1 MTSQNFVSDQDT
13 ITALQQLTDLIHQG
27 LQQAWD
33 PNIITQAKAEINQT
47 AEQCKEQFH
56 TIHQDV
62 EDLQGSLLE
71 IDQRSGQLTD
81 SIVTAEKVTEVITK
95 MGGPD
100 QLRQDFDRLEQL
112 RSITGQIGEAQAMA
126 QQLQQQTE
134 QLRTDGDRLGQTLTQ
149 LGGADALLDQLAQLK
164 EIASQLAGLDRH
176 IDQVTTAIIDRYL
189 PSFEAGKEQ
198 IAQWR
203 SEVKDQLASTLANLE
218 QQKREV
224 NGLIKDLTA
233 KSGQIS
239 SQLTDLEQQQ
249 LKLEPLLTAIAQ
261 LAEQLGGQDLLQK
274 VAVDLELLDETIAQ
288 QRRELVSLKTDLRAE
303 FQKMFEQELEHFK
316 NEQLRVNQRLL
327 SENNQLKEEI
337 AKMSQELNYNADQLR
352 RLQAVK
358 CDRPVWTLSNL
369 RRPTPP
375 YLP

>member
-1 MTSQNFVSDQDT
+1 MTNQNFISDQDT

-134 QLRTDGDRLGQTLTQ
+134 QLRTDGDRLGKTLTQ
-149 LGGADALLDQLAQLK
+149 LGGADALLAQLAQLE
-164 EIASQLAGLDRH
+164 EIASQLAGLDSH
-176 IDQVTTAIIDRYL
+176 IDQTITAVVDRYL
-189 PSFEAGKEQ
+189 PNFEAGKEQ

-203 SEVKDQLASTLANLE
+203 SEVKDQLASTLASLE

-239 SQLTDLEQQQ
+239 SQLTDLEQQR
-249 LKLEPLLTAIAQ
+249 LRLEPLLTAIAK
-261 LAEQLGGQDLLQK
+261 LADQLGGQDLLQK
-274 VAVDLELLDETIAQ
+274 VATDLGLLDETIAQ

-303 FQKMFEQELEHFK
+303 FQRMFDQELEQFK
-316 NEQLRVNQRLL
+316 NEQLQVNQRLL
-327 SENNQLKEEI
+327 AENRQLKEEI
-337 AKMSQELNYNADQLR
+337 AKISQELNYNADQLR